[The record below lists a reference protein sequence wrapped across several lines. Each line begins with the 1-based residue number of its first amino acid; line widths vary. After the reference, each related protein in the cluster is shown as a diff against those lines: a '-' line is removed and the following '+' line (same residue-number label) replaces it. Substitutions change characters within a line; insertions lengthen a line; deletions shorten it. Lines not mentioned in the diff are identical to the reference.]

1 MPPLGA
7 HMSIAG
13 GYHLA
18 ADAAGEHRCETVQL
32 FTKNNNQWAGKPI
45 TEEHVRL
52 FKDAVRTHNL
62 RLATAHDSYLIN
74 LASPDET
81 LYRKSIDAFTH
92 EIERAEMLGL
102 AYLVMH
108 PGTPTGES
116 SEDEGIARI
125 SAALDEAHHRNK
137 GVHVMV
143 LLEVTAGQGRSLG
156 HRFEHLAAIRTRVKE
171 PERLGVCVDTCHI
184 FAAGYPISTPAEYAA
199 TFQTFDDVIGLEHL
213 KVFHVN
219 DSKKPLGSR
228 VDRHAHL
235 GQGCIGI
242 EAFRLLVN
250 DPRFAEIPMIL
261 ETPKEDDEDKP
272 MDPVNLGVL
281 RDLISAKP
289 KKPAAKRRKA

>member
-18 ADAAGEHRCETVQL
+18 ADAAGEHQCETVQL

-45 TEEHVRL
+45 TDEHVRL

-81 LYRKSIDAFTH
+81 LYRKSIDAFVH

-108 PGTPTGES
+108 PGTPTGDS
-116 SEDEGIARI
+116 SEEDGLTRIA
-125 SAALDEAHHRNK
+125 AALDEAHHRNK

-143 LLEVTAGQGRSLG
+143 LLEATAGQGRSLG
-156 HRFEHLAAIRTRVKE
+156 HRFEHLRAIRDRVKE

-199 TFQTFDDVIGLEHL
+199 TFQTFDDVIGIEHL

-228 VDRHAHL
+228 VDRHEHL
-235 GQGCIGI
+235 GKGQIGI

-261 ETPKEDDEDKP
+261 ETPKEDDDDKP
-272 MDPVNLGVL
+272 MDPVNLGIL
-281 RDLISAKP
+281 RDLIAAAP
-289 KKPAAKRRKA
+289 KKPAGKRRKS